1 MESVMKPI
9 RIMKNGREEEDGG
22 EPLSP
27 MSRLFH
33 KPDSNFYII
42 AMLGFAAPIS
52 PDVVKLHIART
63 FPKHPRFS
71 SLQVVDEKNGG
82 ELRWVKTE
90 VNIDNHVIIPKLD
103 PNMDS
108 PDKFV
113 EDYVSNLSKT
123 TISMSIPLWDFHVL
137 EVKTSE
143 AEATA
148 VLRVHHSIGDG
159 ISLMSLLL
167 SCSRQ
172 VSDPESLPT
181 IPTARKSNGSK
192 KNNESLLGFLRF
204 LLIKLGLLVL
214 LCWNTAVDVV
224 MFVLTYLFLND
235 TANPLKAQR
244 LGPSARR
251 FVHTTLSFDDVK
263 LVKNAMAATVNDVL
277 VGVTQ
282 AALSRYLNRKY
293 GIEDGDTGRGKGR
306 GKNNLP
312 KNIRFRATCFV
323 NMRPFSGIQTFEE
336 MIKKG
341 SKAKW
346 GNYIAYLLFPFTIA
360 LRDNPLDY
368 VRDAKLNSDRKKAS
382 LEAKCIYFMARLLL
396 KFYPTMTCG
405 FPTQTSI
412 CYSNVPGPQEQISF
426 CGYPLAF
433 IAPSCCGQPNALF
446 VHIVSYVNKIK
457 IILAVD
463 ETIIPDPYQLCDDFQ
478 ISLKLIKDAT
488 L

>member
-9 RIMKNGREEEDGG
+9 RIMKNDREEEDGG

-33 KPDSNFYII
+33 KPDSNVYII
-42 AMLGFAAPIS
+42 AMLGFAAPIN
-52 PDVVKLHIART
+52 PEVVKHHFAHT
-63 FPKHPRFS
+63 FAKHPRFS
-71 SLQVVDEKNGG
+71 SLQVVDEKHGG
-82 ELRWVKTE
+82 ELRRVKTE
-90 VNIDNHVIIPKLD
+90 VNIDNHVIIPRLD

-181 IPTARKSNGSK
+181 IPTARKSNRSK

-214 LCWNTAVDVV
+214 LCWNTGVDVV
-224 MFVLTYLFLND
+224 MFVLTFFFLND
-235 TANPLKAQR
+235 TENPLKAQK

-263 LVKNAMAATVNDVL
+263 LVKNAMAVTVNDVL

-293 GIEDGDTGRGKGR
+293 GMCRDENDDGSRV
-306 GKNNLP
+306 KNNLP
-312 KNIRFRATCFV
+312 KNIRFRASYVV
-323 NMRPFSGIQTFEE
+323 NTRPFSKIQ
-336 MIKKG
+336 
-341 SKAKW
+341 
-346 GNYIAYLLFPFTIA
+346 
-360 LRDNPLDY
+360 
-368 VRDAKLNSDRKKAS
+368 
-382 LEAKCIYFMARLLL
+382 
-396 KFYPTMTCG
+396 TCG

-412 CYSNVPGPQEQISF
+412 CYSNLPGPREQVSF

-433 IAPSCCGQPNALF
+433 IAPSCFGQPNALF
-446 VHIVSYVNKIK
+446 VHVVSYVNKIK

-463 ETIIPDPYQLCDDFQ
+463 ETMIPDPQQLCDDFQ

-488 L
+488 P

>member
-9 RIMKNGREEEDGG
+9 RIMKNDREEEDGG

-33 KPDSNFYII
+33 KPDSNVYII
-42 AMLGFAAPIS
+42 AMLGFAAPIN
-52 PDVVKLHIART
+52 PEVVKHHFAHT
-63 FPKHPRFS
+63 FAKHPRFS
-71 SLQVVDEKNGG
+71 SLQVVDEKHGG
-82 ELRWVKTE
+82 ELRRVKTE
-90 VNIDNHVIIPKLD
+90 VNIDNHVIIPRLD

-181 IPTARKSNGSK
+181 IPTARKSNRSK

-214 LCWNTAVDVV
+214 LCWNTGVDVV
-224 MFVLTYLFLND
+224 MFVLTFFFLND
-235 TANPLKAQR
+235 TENPLKAQK

-263 LVKNAMAATVNDVL
+263 LVKNAMAVTVNDVL

-293 GIEDGDTGRGKGR
+293 GMCRDENDDGSRV
-306 GKNNLP
+306 KNNLP
-312 KNIRFRATCFV
+312 KNIRFRASYVV
-323 NMRPFSGIQTFEE
+323 NTRPFSKIQTFED
-336 MIKKG
+336 MIKEG

-346 GNYIAYLLFPFTIA
+346 GNHISSILFPFTIA
-360 LRDNPLDY
+360 LRDDPLDY
-368 VRDAKLNSDRKKAS
+368 VRDAKLHSDRKKAS
-382 LEAKCIYFMARLLL
+382 LEAKCTYFMARLLL
-396 KFYPTMTCG
+396 KFYPTM
-405 FPTQTSI
+405 
-412 CYSNVPGPQEQISF
+412 
-426 CGYPLAF
+426 
-433 IAPSCCGQPNALF
+433 ALF
-446 VHIVSYVNKIK
+446 VHVVSYVNKIK

-463 ETIIPDPYQLCDDFQ
+463 ETMIPDPQQLCDDFQ

-488 L
+488 P